1 MSELLL
7 NNTNV
12 SEKVTISSCIHEM
25 HAGGRS
31 DSLTIRI
38 DDSESQ
44 FDKWGIQTGSPV
56 EYRDSGAASG
66 KMYLYSAAPEY
77 GYYILRAYSMPVS
90 GTIPNT
96 KPWERVHFAQIGEE
110 IAARHGLEFES
121 YGLDDIAYQ
130 YRAQEKQ
137 EDFKFFGQLCT
148 LERAA
153 LIIFDGRLIA
163 AYEPYLES
171 AEPAATIDTAGCVVE
186 CEDRS
191 LLEYG
196 AAKVSS
202 EPYSGIFKAP
212 EGNARLWTPDRPITC
227 QSNLEAIRF
236 AASELREKNKMLISG
251 SIEGSLMPQ
260 YAPGI
265 MVNIK
270 NRQAPS
276 WSGAYFI
283 YKVRHDYGKNKT
295 KIFFRRKLE
304 GY

>member
-1 MSELLL
+1 MSTLLV
-7 NNTNV
+7 NNTDI
-12 SEKVTISSCIHEM
+12 SERVTVSSCIHEM

-38 DDSESQ
+38 HDPESQ
-44 FDKWGIQTGSPV
+44 FDKWRVKTGDPI
-56 EYRDSGAASG
+56 EFKDSGTSSG
-66 KMYLYSAAPEY
+66 KMEIYTAAPESDD
-77 GYYILRAYSMPVS
+77 YILHAYSMPAS
-90 GTIPNT
+90 GTIKNT
-96 KPWERVHFAQIGEE
+96 KPWERVHFVQIGEE
-110 IAARHGLEFES
+110 IAQRHGLEFES
-121 YGLDDIAYQ
+121 YGLDDIAYK
-130 YRAQEKQ
+130 YRAQEK
-137 EDFKFFGQLCT
+137 EPDFKFFGRLCA

-153 LIIFDGRLIA
+153 LMIYDGKLIA

-171 AEPAATIDTAGCVVE
+171 IEPAATIDTAGCVVE
-186 CEDRS
+186 CEDSS

-196 AAKVSS
+196 SARVSCG
-202 EPYSGIFKAP
+202 PYSGIFKAP
-212 EGNARLWTPDRPITC
+212 EGNARVWVPDAEIFC

-236 AASELREKNKMLISG
+236 AAGELRAKNKMLISG

-265 MVNIK
+265 MVNII
-270 NRQAPS
+270 NRQTPS

-283 YKVRHDYGKNKT
+283 YMVRHDYGKSRT